1 MDRLPDD
8 SCNVVV
14 EGHDECRRNQEQ
26 ARDCRTILKADRWR
40 TPLDLLVDKVEE
52 EAPVDYGEREEVD
65 DRQVDGDQAE
75 KEQQVGE
82 SAVSN
87 LGSEMDD
94 PKWTMEL
101 LDSNRSPEESVD
113 GQVGQYDQF
122 ARFLEAHANGV
133 QWIAF
138 GTADDVQGLE
148 VVEGDRG

>member
-1 MDRLPDD
+1 MDLLTDD

-14 EGHDECRRNQEQ
+14 ESHDECRGNQEQ
-26 ARDCRTILKADRWR
+26 ARDCSTILEADRWR
-40 TPLDLLVDKVEE
+40 TSLDLLVDKVEKE
-52 EAPVDYGEREEVD
+52 PPVDDGKREEVD

-101 LDSNRSPEESVD
+101 LDSNRSPEESID
-113 GQVGQYDQF
+113 GQVGQNDQF
-122 ARFLEAHANGV
+122 ARFLEAHADGV
-133 QWIAF
+133 QWIAT

-148 VVEGDRG
+148 VVERDRG